1 MADQF
6 DKASDLEQL
15 DRDRNIEIARRKMAS
30 PEPTGFCITENCGE
44 AVGEGRRWCNSD
56 CRDMWEQDQRR
67 LKNRVL

>member
-15 DRDRNIEIARRKMAS
+15 DRDRSIAIARQKTAS
-30 PEPTGFCITENCGE
+30 PEPTGFCFWCEEPVLPG
-44 AVGEGRRWCNSD
+44 ARWCNSD
-56 CRDMWEQDQRR
+56 CREDWDNEQRR

>member
-15 DRDRNIEIARRKMAS
+15 DRDRSIAIARQQTAS
-30 PEPTGFCITENCGE
+30 PEPTGFCLWCEE
-44 AVGEGRRWCNSD
+44 PVGKGRRFCDRYCAEDWDN
-56 CRDMWEQDQRR
+56 DQRR